1 MAESIHARRNLAR
14 AKHFGL
20 VQDDEPAAEPEEVD
34 DLSEFHVGG
43 GWYQIGDEK
52 VQGKDAARELL
63 EEN

>member
-14 AKHFGL
+14 ARHFGHEAT
-20 VQDDEPAAEPEEVD
+20 EPVAEPVDVD
-34 DLSEFHVGG
+34 DLSEYHVGG

-52 VQGKDAARELL
+52 VQGRDAARELL